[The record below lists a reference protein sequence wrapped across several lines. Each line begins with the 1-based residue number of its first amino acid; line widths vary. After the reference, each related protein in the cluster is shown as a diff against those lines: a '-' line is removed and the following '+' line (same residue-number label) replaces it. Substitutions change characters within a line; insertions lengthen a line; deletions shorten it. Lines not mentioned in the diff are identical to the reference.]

1 MTSTARSLPSDWLER
16 VRQALHQGRADEA
29 KSLAEAAA
37 REHPDLETPW
47 LILAA
52 LSEPHQSIAYL
63 ERALAINPHSRAA
76 RQGMHWAVRRLRQTQ
91 IKPSSAST
99 YTFNAPIA
107 EALAQTQ
114 PVPIRRPRPAV
125 RTTPPAQA
133 QPRIGSRWRPWLWLA
148 LSVFVIS
155 GLALAAWSIS
165 PQLRIVFARS
175 PSLARPAAA
184 LPKPTLTPT
193 ATATPT
199 PTPTATPTSTATPS
213 PTPTDTPTP
222 LSTDTPTT
230 PPRADAATWPEV
242 EGDERW
248 IDVDLSE
255 QMVYAY
261 EGQTLVNQF
270 LVSTGTW
277 RYPTVTGQYRIY
289 VKYRYADMRGPG
301 YYLPDVPYVMY
312 FYKGYGLHGT
322 YWHNNFGTPMSHGC
336 INLRTEDAA
345 WLFNWASVG
354 TLVNIHD

>member
-1 MTSTARSLPSDWLER
+1 MTSVVQGLPPNWLSHI
-16 VRQALHQGRADEA
+16 RQALQQGRLDEA
-29 KSLAEAAA
+29 RHLAEAAT
-37 REHPDLETPW
+37 REHPDQETPW
-47 LILAA
+47 LVLAA
-52 LSEPHQSIAYL
+52 LAEPRQSIAYL
-63 ERALAINPHSRAA
+63 ERALAINPQSRAA
-76 RQGMHWAVRRLRQTQ
+76 RRGMHWAVRRLRQSQ
-91 IKPSSAST
+91 A
-99 YTFNAPIA
+99 APKAPHALDLQRA

-114 PVPIRRPRPAV
+114 PVPIRQPRPTTTASSITTTASAR
-125 RTTPPAQA
+125 RTTQLHA
-133 QPRIGSRWRPWLWLA
+133 WLWVPIL
-148 LSVFVIS
+148 LSLMA
-155 GLALAAWSIS
+155 GLALTAWFLVPEWQIA
-165 PQLRIVFARS
+165 FARS
-175 PSLARPAAA
+175 PSLARPANA
-184 LPKPTLTPT
+184 LLKPTLTPT
-193 ATATPT
+193 HTATATPTATPT
-199 PTPTATPTSTATPS
+199 PTLTPS
-213 PTPTDTPTP
+213 PTPSPTETPTP
-222 LSTDTPTT
+222 LPTHTPTT
-230 PPRADAATWPEV
+230 PPRADVFTWPEV

>member
-1 MTSTARSLPSDWLER
+1 MTSAVQDPPPDWLSHIR
-16 VRQALHQGRADEA
+16 RALQQGHFDEA
-29 KSLAEAAA
+29 RRLAEAAA
-37 REHPDLETPW
+37 QEHPNQETPW

-52 LSEPHQSIAYL
+52 LAEPRQSVAYL

-76 RQGMHWAVRRLRQTQ
+76 RRGMHWAVRRLRQSQTTP
-91 IKPSSAST
+91 K
-99 YTFNAPIA
+99 APHALNLQMA

-114 PVPIRRPRPAV
+114 PVSIRRSRVATPTLSPSAAAPPHHTPQRP
-125 RTTPPAQA
+125 
-133 QPRIGSRWRPWLWLA
+133 IWLWIPILFFLLA
-148 LSVFVIS
+148 GMGLTIWFLVPELSI
-155 GLALAAWSIS
+155 A
-165 PQLRIVFARS
+165 FARS
-175 PSLARPAAA
+175 PSLARPANA
-184 LPKPTLTPT
+184 LLKPTLTPTPT

-199 PTPTATPTSTATPS
+199 ATPTPTITAS
-213 PTPTDTPTP
+213 PTPTPTETPTP
-222 LSTDTPTT
+222 LPTHTPTSL
-230 PPRADAATWPEV
+230 PRTDSLNWPAI

-354 TLVNIHD
+354 TLVNIHE